1 MPHLAC
7 LLRRLGDVD
16 VHVRR
21 SGLTVLE
28 RLATAALLSG
38 EQRAAVALPLPDP
51 FRCFFCPFR
60 FGIFDEP
67 FPPPPPFAAPC
78 CEPSEVEPPP
88 SASPKRSFLNMA
100 YFEHPMRPCEC
111 SCAAGEPKYAS
122 CCKRRSAVLAM
133 PAQEF
138 LRLGAAL

>member
-38 EQRAAVALPLPDP
+38 EQRAAVALALPEPPDP
-51 FRCFFCPFR
+51 NP
-60 FGIFDEP
+60 DP
-67 FPPPPPFAAPC
+67 NPDPDPNLDPDPDPN
-78 CEPSEVEPPP
+78 
-88 SASPKRSFLNMA
+88 LNW
-100 YFEHPMRPCEC
+100 P
-111 SCAAGEPKYAS
+111 
-122 CCKRRSAVLAM
+122 
-133 PAQEF
+133 
-138 LRLGAAL
+138 